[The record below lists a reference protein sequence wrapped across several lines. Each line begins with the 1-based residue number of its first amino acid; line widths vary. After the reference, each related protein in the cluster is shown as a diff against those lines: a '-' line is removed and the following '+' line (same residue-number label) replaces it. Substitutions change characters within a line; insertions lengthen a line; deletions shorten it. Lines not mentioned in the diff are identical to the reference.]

1 MSNVEVNENKE
12 KAISVEL
19 KVIVHYPA
27 ATKPFK
33 DDSISRTET
42 VGEFKDRVLD
52 TFGLNEGQSPEGN
65 IATFTLHYKKMELAN
80 LSQSLGEIAGDK
92 NTLEFKLA
100 QQITQG

>member
-1 MSNVEVNENKE
+1 MSVIKSENKV
-12 KAISVEL
+12 ISEDL

-80 LSQSLGEIAGDK
+80 FNQSLGEIAGDK
-92 NTLEFKLA
+92 NTLNFQLA